1 MANRLVR
8 TIVTAIHGKIL
19 ILRLAAAVAVAVENE
34 RSKTASLNI
43 IRPRAF
49 YYSTRDGSGQE
60 FDFATPE
67 DFRRIQLGSLSVF
80 FVPDPSFFPFFFF
93 FLFETFPYRRGS
105 NRQNYVVAPT
115 KRDISFLAFDGC
127 SSVLC
132 KDRTILFHILEYA
145 LLPSPPALFF
155 FSRSSF
161 RDLSFLRCHKFHP
174 CYPTYLYPP
183 WCYAPI
189 YSDILELNLV
199 PATHF
204 EALPRLLWLAHLI
217 RIYPEFR
224 YRDHSVVWVHSA
236 TISSCV
242 KQNGWGFQFHHRFG
256 IYNGAF
262 TLFI

>member
-1 MANRLVR
+1 MANRVVR
-8 TIVTAIHGKIL
+8 TIVTAIHDKIL
-19 ILRLAAAVAVAVENE
+19 IPRLAAAVAVENE

-60 FDFATPE
+60 FDLATPE

-80 FVPDPSFFPFFFF
+80 FRPRFSFLSFFFF
-93 FLFETFPYRRGS
+93 SRHPHRCGS

-132 KDRTILFHILEYA
+132 KDRTILFHVLEYT
-145 LLPSPPALFF
+145 LLSSPPALFF
-155 FSRSSF
+155 FSRAPFF

-174 CYPTYLYPP
+174 RYLPTSLPP
-183 WCYAPI
+183 PLCYAPI

-242 KQNGWGFQFHHRFG
+242 KQNG
-256 IYNGAF
+256 
-262 TLFI
+262 